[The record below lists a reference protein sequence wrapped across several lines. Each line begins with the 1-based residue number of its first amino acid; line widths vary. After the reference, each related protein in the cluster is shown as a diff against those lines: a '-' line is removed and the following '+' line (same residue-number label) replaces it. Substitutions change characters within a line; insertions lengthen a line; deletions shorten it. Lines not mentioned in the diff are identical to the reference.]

1 MLEWYRV
8 SSDSPI
14 NLANKIYILVF
25 NSGSNGPFHVIF
37 SGNVP
42 LIKGFDLKKE

>member
-1 MLEWYRV
+1 MLEWCKL
-8 SSDSPI
+8 SSDTSI
-14 NLANKIYILVF
+14 NLANKINILVYI
-25 NSGSNGPFHVIF
+25 SGSNGPFHVIF